1 MKTGTPI
8 QNSLVDVYSLLH
20 FLRVENFNDPWWY
33 AVRLLE
39 HKKYLAFLLCS
50 ADFRCHPR
58 RWNLM
63 IIKPIRRNDSTG
75 FVRLQV
81 RALHHPTWPCVGC

>member
-1 MKTGTPI
+1 VATGTPI
-8 QNSLVDVYSLLH
+8 QNSLEDVYSLLH

-39 HKKYLAFLLCS
+39 HKSRVPLARLTFVTTR
-50 ADFRCHPR
+50 AR

-81 RALHHPTWPCVGC
+81 RALHHPTWPWTGC